1 LWRQSASCSGSAWH
15 RQYMTYHVNLCNSA

>member
-1 LWRQSASCSGSAWH
+1 LWRQSASCSGGAWH